1 MGKIIDIFANAIFI
15 KPRLNLTQ
23 WAEKFRILSRE
34 SSSNY
39 GRFKAFSYQVE
50 PMNEISNPK
59 RRKIVL
65 LWGSQ
70 VGKSET
76 INNAIGYFIHQ
87 EPSTIL
93 FLLPNDTDAKDYSKR
108 RLAPMFRDCN
118 VLNDLITS
126 NDANDT
132 ILIKNF
138 KGGNLALVGSNSPS
152 KLASK
157 PIKILLVD
165 EADRCEPTK
174 EGDSIE
180 LAEKRTKTFFDR
192 KIIISSTPTVK
203 GSSTIEGEY
212 ELSDQRKF
220 YIKCPECGFAQTMK
234 FEFLAWDKDESDE
247 PIFES
252 ARYQCCECGAL
263 LTEQQKNEAVKGGEW
278 IAGNPRSDVAG
289 FFLNALYSPFYT
301 MEDVVKDWYR
311 SKDNHLKLQT
321 FINTIKCESFEP
333 PAIKID
339 ENEFLNRIESYN
351 DQSLPAEVKFIT
363 AGVDIQDNRT
373 EINFIGWG
381 RGLEAYCIEHVQI
394 WGNTD
399 QDKVWADTY
408 KYLCKKFK
416 KEDGRSLVISLALI
430 DSGFNTERVYRLV
443 SLNKNFIATKGLSEQ
458 SGKAAFLNKIKI
470 IQRGVKF
477 MPIGTYAGKSE
488 LYRLLR
494 IDEPG
499 AGYFHFSESYKEE
512 FFKQL
517 TSEKIEKTKDKNGY
531 LKLRWVKT
539 RDRNEALDITLLA
552 YAGAKMLNL
561 VLKGKR

>member
-23 WAEKFRILSRE
+23 WAEKFRILSHE

-93 FLLPNDTDAKDYSKR
+93 FLLPNDTDAEDYSKR

-118 VLNDLITS
+118 VLNDLINS
-126 NDANDT
+126 NDANNT

-138 KGGNLALVGSNSPS
+138 KSGNLALVGSNSPS

-174 EGDSIE
+174 EG
-180 LAEKRTKTFFDR
+180 
-192 KIIISSTPTVK
+192 
-203 GSSTIEGEY
+203 EY

-220 YIKCPECGFAQTMK
+220 YIKCPECGFAQMMK
-234 FEFLAWDKDESDE
+234 FEFLAWDKDESDA

-311 SKDNHLKLQT
+311 SKDN
-321 FINTIKCESFEP
+321 SP
-333 PAIKID
+333 
-339 ENEFLNRIESYN
+339 
-351 DQSLPAEVKFIT
+351 
-363 AGVDIQDNRT
+363 
-373 EINFIGWG
+373 
-381 RGLEAYCIEHVQI
+381 
-394 WGNTD
+394 
-399 QDKVWADTY
+399 
-408 KYLCKKFK
+408 
-416 KEDGRSLVISLALI
+416 
-430 DSGFNTERVYRLV
+430 
-443 SLNKNFIATKGLSEQ
+443 
-458 SGKAAFLNKIKI
+458 
-470 IQRGVKF
+470 
-477 MPIGTYAGKSE
+477 
-488 LYRLLR
+488 
-494 IDEPG
+494 
-499 AGYFHFSESYKEE
+499 
-512 FFKQL
+512 
-517 TSEKIEKTKDKNGY
+517 
-531 LKLRWVKT
+531 
-539 RDRNEALDITLLA
+539 
-552 YAGAKMLNL
+552 
-561 VLKGKR
+561 